1 MNIIILKVLSLSLTS
16 KYPILLSFSSNLSMF
31 KNLNPQ
37 KESTKEKKVV
47 VYGNASELY
56 NVYLEIYFNEYKTV
70 SDAQKRNLSNKY
82 NLLMYLLKHEELA
95 DTTLRKIYLTCH
107 H

>member
-1 MNIIILKVLSLSLTS
+1 MNIVILKVLSLYLTS
-16 KYPILLSFSSNLSMF
+16 KYPILLSFSGNFMF

-37 KESTKEKKVV
+37 KESAKEKKVV
-47 VYGNASELY
+47 VYNASELY
-56 NVYLEIYFNEYKTV
+56 NMYLEIYFNEYKTV
-70 SDAQKRNLSNKY
+70 SDAQKRKLSNKH